1 MWFQTLDI
9 DECTVGKDNCNRN
22 ADCANTDGSFKC
34 TCKSGFTGDG
44 TTCKGMKILLY
55 FFSKIILICWFKL

>member
-9 DECTVGKDNCNRN
+9 DECTAGKDDCDQN

-34 TCKSGFTGDG
+34 TCNKGFTGDG
-44 TTCKGMKILLY
+44 TTCKGMKFFLY
-55 FFSKIILICWFKL
+55 F